1 MTSRDTTVGEMREL
15 ASKVLQHV
23 TLRDI
28 SLASLAVRG
37 AIPLLSGPFDVEQEV
52 SVKGEQLAGR
62 NAVQAWAK
70 YEVTAT
76 RHREDQPVKQSGSAD
91 PAWAVTCEIVADY
104 PGDADSL
111 PEFKAEELNAFA
123 LLVGLMAIH
132 PYARETVQSMTGRLG
147 YPPFTLEM
155 LTPISG
161 QADDVVIEMSE
172 AVEAEQDA

>member
-1 MTSRDTTVGEMREL
+1 MAARDTTVGEMREL

-28 SLASLAVRG
+28 SLASLVVRG
-37 AIPLLSGPFDVEQEV
+37 ATPLLSGPFDVEQEV
-52 SVKGEQLAGR
+52 SVKGEQPDGR

-70 YEVTAT
+70 YEVTAMQN
-76 RHREDQPVKQSGSAD
+76 REAQPADQSISVD
-91 PAWAVTCEIVADY
+91 PAWAVTCEFVADY
-104 PGDADSL
+104 PCDSGSL
-111 PEFKAEELNAFA
+111 PEFNADELSAFA

-155 LTPISG
+155 LTPVSG
-161 QADDVVIEMSE
+161 EADDVVIKMSE
-172 AVEAEQDA
+172 AVETEQDY